1 LRELTSG
8 YAMHHS
14 SAMRLSTITLS
25 VTAGALALGPVAP
38 AGAAVRATTKLVEV
52 NSGARLTVKL
62 ARKGE
67 LTPAQQPRA
76 VRVKGGGRTYKLRK
90 PRARNGLGTWRS
102 AVYRG
107 AAAKRLR
114 ALAGS
119 RVRVLVRSRSGSQTL
134 RTRVRGGPSE
144 GGGGTDDVPQRT
156 DLFERPSGELSGDA
170 AFAHIQR
177 YFVNSRFTDCPPGGP
192 ACSTEERYNH
202 CAGGGRTGK
211 QEHHRLTPIS
221 GSDINSSGTYTVTGA
236 AAHPDG
242 SWGVQYVLDASGNRT
257 FYSWSVAANGSVTG
271 TYTGPNGEQQA
282 LGPLQWQQPS
292 GC

>member
-1 LRELTSG
+1 MKFSIL
-8 YAMHHS
+8 
-14 SAMRLSTITLS
+14 TLS
-25 VTAGALALGPVAP
+25 AITGALALGLVAP

-52 NSGARLTVKL
+52 NSGARLSVKL

-67 LTPAQQPRA
+67 LTAAQQPRA

-134 RTRVRGGPSE
+134 RTKVRGGPTE
-144 GGGGTDDVPQRT
+144 GGGGTDDVPQPT
-156 DLFERPSGELSGDA
+156 SLFERPSGELSGEA

-177 YFVNSRFTDCPPGGP
+177 YFVNSRFTDCPAGWP
-192 ACSTEERYNH
+192 ACSVEERYNH

-211 QEHHRLTPIS
+211 QEYHRLTPTS
-221 GSDINSSGTYTVTGA
+221 GSDINASGTYTVTGA

-242 SWGVQYVLDASGNRT
+242 SWGVEYVLDSYGNQT
-257 FYSWSVAANGSVTG
+257 FYSWNVAANGTVTG
-271 TYTGPNGEQQA
+271 TYTGPNGAQQA